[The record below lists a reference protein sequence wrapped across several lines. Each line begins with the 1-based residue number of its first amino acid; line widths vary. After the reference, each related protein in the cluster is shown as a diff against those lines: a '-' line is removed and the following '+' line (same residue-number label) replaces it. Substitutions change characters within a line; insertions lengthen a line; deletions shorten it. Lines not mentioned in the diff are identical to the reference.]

1 VRPAVLAASTSAVTP
16 SSTASST
23 VPGVGVTRGL
33 AFTGGS
39 SGPRLALALG
49 LLVAGAVLAIP
60 FGSAHRRR

>member
-1 VRPAVLAASTSAVTP
+1 MDVRPAVLAATTTVV
-16 SSTASST
+16 TASST

-39 SGPRLALALG
+39 SGARLALALG
-49 LLVAGAVLAIP
+49 LLVAGAVLAVP